1 MATEISVPDIGDF
14 ESVEIIEILVKP
26 GDTIKKNDPVVT
38 LESDKSSVE
47 VPSPFAGKI
56 SALKVKIG
64 DKVSTGSVLA
74 LIEDEKAKVEQQS
87 SEQEKEKTK
96 PLVLKE
102 DDVLPETEKI
112 IKEAESTIPQT
123 SLESSTVQPIQID
136 EITKVDELKVD
147 KEETAEDKLVIVQ
160 DKLLRTM
167 AEMENQRRRF
177 EKEKQEAFEFG
188 GFNFAGE
195 SLSLLDN
202 IDRAIMSFRND
213 ENLKNNKDLN
223 KIIDGIEV
231 VKKDL
236 VSIFKKNGI
245 ESIECI
251 NKKFDPNFHQA
262 MLEVEDNTKEP
273 GTVVQEIQK
282 GYMMKDRLLR
292 PSLVSVT
299 KKREE
304 KLEKTTNDD
313 KKTDKKSEKKWLFC
327 L

>member
-1 MATEISVPDIGDF
+1 MTKADKKKETETLS
-14 ESVEIIEILVKP
+14 ETKEEIQ
-26 GDTIKKNDPVVT
+26 NNN
-38 LESDKSSVE
+38 
-47 VPSPFAGKI
+47 
-56 SALKVKIG
+56 
-64 DKVSTGSVLA
+64 
-74 LIEDEKAKVEQQS
+74 KVE
-87 SEQEKEKTK
+87 KK
-96 PLVLKE
+96 
-102 DDVLPETEKI
+102 
-112 IKEAESTIPQT
+112 
-123 SLESSTVQPIQID
+123 
-136 EITKVDELKVD
+136 

-262 MLEVEDNTKEP
+262 MLEVEDNTKKP

-313 KKTDKKSEKKWLFC
+313 KKTDKKSEKK
-327 L
+327 

>member
-1 MATEISVPDIGDF
+1 MTKADKETKTKEEIQD
-14 ESVEIIEILVKP
+14 
-26 GDTIKKNDPVVT
+26 NN
-38 LESDKSSVE
+38 
-47 VPSPFAGKI
+47 
-56 SALKVKIG
+56 
-64 DKVSTGSVLA
+64 
-74 LIEDEKAKVEQQS
+74 KVE
-87 SEQEKEKTK
+87 EK
-96 PLVLKE
+96 
-102 DDVLPETEKI
+102 
-112 IKEAESTIPQT
+112 
-123 SLESSTVQPIQID
+123 
-136 EITKVDELKVD
+136 
-147 KEETAEDKLVIVQ
+147 KEETTEDKLVIVQ

-223 KIIDGIEV
+223 KIIDGIEI

-262 MLEVEDNTKEP
+262 MLEVEDNTKKP

-313 KKTDKKSEKKWLFC
+313 KKTDKKSEKK
-327 L
+327 

>member
-1 MATEISVPDIGDF
+1 MTKADKKKETE
-14 ESVEIIEILVKP
+14 
-26 GDTIKKNDPVVT
+26 T
-38 LESDKSSVE
+38 
-47 VPSPFAGKI
+47 
-56 SALKVKIG
+56 
-64 DKVSTGSVLA
+64 
-74 LIEDEKAKVEQQS
+74 
-87 SEQEKEKTK
+87 
-96 PLVLKE
+96 
-102 DDVLPETEKI
+102 LPETKEEIQNNNKVEK
-112 IKEAESTIPQT
+112 KE
-123 SLESSTVQPIQID
+123 
-136 EITKVDELKVD
+136 
-147 KEETAEDKLVIVQ
+147 EETAEDKLVIVQ

-195 SLSLLDN
+195 SLLLLDN
-202 IDRAIMSFRND
+202 IDRAIISFRND

-313 KKTDKKSEKKWLFC
+313 KKTDKKSEKK
-327 L
+327 